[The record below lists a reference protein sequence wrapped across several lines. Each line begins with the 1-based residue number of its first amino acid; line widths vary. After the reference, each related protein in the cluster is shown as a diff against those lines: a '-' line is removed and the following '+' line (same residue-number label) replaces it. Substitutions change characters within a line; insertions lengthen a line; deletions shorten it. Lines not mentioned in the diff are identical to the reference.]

1 MKLPARLGLAAAIL
15 VLDRLTKL
23 WAMGWLAER
32 GSVALLPFLHL
43 TYVENTGAAF
53 GLGRARN
60 GFFIALAGALLCVL
74 IWLQRS
80 WSGKNRWIQVGL
92 VLVAGGAL
100 GNLWDRISYGAVIA
114 FIDFRVWPVFNVAD
128 SCITIG
134 AGVLAWGLRL
144 DEKATQASSRAP

>member
-1 MKLPARLGLAAAIL
+1 MKLTARLALAAAI
-15 VLDRLTKL
+15 VGVDRVTKL

-32 GSVALLPFLHL
+32 GSLPLLPFFHL

-60 GFFIALAGALLCVL
+60 GFFIALAGALLCAL

-80 WSGKNRWIQVGL
+80 WSGKNRWIQYGL
-92 VLVAGGAL
+92 VLVAGGAW
-100 GNLWDRISYGAVIA
+100 GNLWDRIAYGAVVD
-114 FIDFRVWPVFNVAD
+114 FLDFRVWPVFNVAD

-134 AGVLAWGLRL
+134 AGALAWGLRL
-144 DEKATQASSRAP
+144 DEKATASRAP